1 MSDPNFN
8 KSDSGV
14 SYFLVGF
21 SVPLVISLEMQNRVY
36 PVLESTYSDNLCVAS

>member
-14 SYFLVGF
+14 SYFLLGF
-21 SVPLVISLEMQNRVY
+21 SVPLVICLEMQNRIY
-36 PVLESTYSDNLCVAS
+36 PVLGSTYSDTLCVAS